1 MSRTFQ
7 GASLLK
13 GPRINYNINLHRSV
27 MPARSLDL
35 NSMRG
40 EVHRFEG
47 VVDRIGKA
55 PQATGVIETICIRDI
70 IHCRTN
76 QRITPDHWWFRMR
89 QEWMEARLMTGD
101 LIVFE
106 AKVQRCSK
114 GSSAPGTKEQ
124 NERRQ
129 VIGFGSTVRSVIVK
143 QHAATAGRQHSFRQN
158 SCSKMSYHEG
168 SRSASLELMAPSLSS
183 ATFGRNRVFESTL
196 QARS

>member
-7 GASLLK
+7 GDSLLK
-13 GPRINYNINLHRSV
+13 SPRINHNVNLHRGV
-27 MPARSLDL
+27 MPARLLDL

-47 VVDRIGKA
+47 IVDGIGTA
-55 PQATGVIETICIRDI
+55 PKATGVIETICIRDI

-89 QEWMEARLMTGD
+89 QEWMEARLMPGD
-101 LIVFE
+101 RVVFI

-114 GSSAPGTKEQ
+114 GSSAPGTKAH

-129 VIGFGSTVRSVIVK
+129 VVGFASSVSSVIVK
-143 QHAATAGRQHSFRQN
+143 QHAALAGRQHASLPN
-158 SCSKMSYHEG
+158 SYLKRG
-168 SRSASLELMAPSLSS
+168 FPQASRSRFVEL
-183 ATFGRNRVFESTL
+183 TGR
-196 QARS
+196 Q

>member
-13 GPRINYNINLHRSV
+13 GPRINYNISLRRSV
-27 MPARSLDL
+27 MPERLLDL

-47 VVDRIGKA
+47 IVDRISTA

-70 IHCRTN
+70 ILCRTN
-76 QRITPDHWWFRMR
+76 QMITPDHWWFRMR

-101 LIVFE
+101 RIVFE

-114 GSSAPGTKEQ
+114 GSSAPGTEEK
-124 NERRQ
+124 NKRRQ
-129 VIGFGSTVRSVIVK
+129 VIGFSSTVRSVIVK
-143 QHAATAGRQHSFRQN
+143 QHAATAGKQHASLRN
-158 SCSKMSYHEG
+158 SVFKMNCPEA
-168 SRSASLELMAPSLSS
+168 SRSRSLDLTAK
-183 ATFGRNRVFESTL
+183 
-196 QARS
+196 Q

>member
-47 VVDRIGKA
+47 IVDRIGTA

-76 QRITPDHWWFRMR
+76 QRTTPEHWWFRMR
-89 QEWMEARLMTGD
+89 QEWMEARLMPGD
-101 LIVFE
+101 RVVFV

-114 GSSAPGTKEQ
+114 GSSAPGSMAQ

-129 VIGFGSTVRSVIVK
+129 VIGFGSTVSSVIVK
-143 QHAATAGRQHSFRQN
+143 QHATPARRQHLLLQN
-158 SCSKMSYHEG
+158 SCSK
-168 SRSASLELMAPSLSS
+168 RSCPEVSSSTSLEPTAKP
-183 ATFGRNRVFESTL
+183 
-196 QARS
+196 